1 MLGTT
6 KVTAYDPGEIRAT
19 DDALPPLVQGALV
32 SLVYNRGTSMVDKPG
47 DDRRKEMPTWNEAG

>member
-19 DDALPPLVQGALV
+19 DDALPPLAEKLVIVALFFGWIGFWIAV
-32 SLVYNRGTSMVDKPG
+32 IWWLVR
-47 DDRRKEMPTWNEAG
+47 